1 MALETVLAARALLET
16 ATPLHADCGRV
27 CGAACCEGSDSD
39 GMLLF
44 PGEEALYRG
53 CAFGR
58 ARRLPYALGG
68 RPARLFVCRGT
79 CPREAR
85 PLSCRIFPARF
96 LPGGDIAMDA
106 RARGLCPI
114 YGSGLMGLAPEF
126 REAAR
131 KAAALL
137 ARDAECRAF
146 LQDLEA
152 EFRL

>member
-1 MALETVLAARALLET
+1 MALASVRAARALLMT
-16 ATPLHADCGRV
+16 ATPLHGDCGRV
-27 CGAACCEGSDSD
+27 CGATCCEGGDSD

-44 PGEEALYRG
+44 PREEALYED

-58 ARRLPYALGG
+58 TRRLPFALGG
-68 RPARLFVCRGT
+68 QPARLFVCRGT

-85 PLSCRIFPARF
+85 PLACRIFPARF
-96 LPGGDIAMDA
+96 LPDGDIAMDT

-114 YGSGLMGLAPEF
+114 YASGLTGLAPSF

-131 KAAALL
+131 KAAGLL

-146 LQDLEA
+146 LESLEA